1 MGERG
6 GAGGE
11 LAYGTEEKKCPML
24 RINFCAM
31 KDRGASEG
39 DEKKTKEKK
48 TEGIRKP
55 GNKYRAGM
63 GQGEG

>member
-1 MGERG
+1 
-6 GAGGE
+6 
-11 LAYGTEEKKCPML
+11 ML
-24 RINFCAM
+24 QINFCDM

-39 DEKKTKEKK
+39 EEKKTKEKK